1 MWRGGTWRA
10 FYRFLEISTTRLKY
24 VRFNLGCMTL
34 HVLHVHIQVL
44 YESEAL
50 EVNENNELSKLL
62 TSYTEGIVSNAFPP
76 EVLGCPDDKITVNTS
91 MIASCLSTLDSR
103 YLYVLVKATSS
114 CRNKATIFEKSTWKA
129 TINMITEEIELDDL
143 CGFR

>member
-1 MWRGGTWRA
+1 MKTLDCFFVLALA
-10 FYRFLEISTTRLKY
+10 FFLIEDSVGLCDSDDRKSIPC
-24 VRFNLGCMTL
+24 GEG
-34 HVLHVHIQVL
+34 VL

-50 EVNENNELSKLL
+50 EVNESNELSKLL